1 MRRVPGGARI
11 VWALAAC
18 AAATVGCEAV
28 LDVDALHYAQ
38 DAADATGGDDAG
50 TDATADG
57 SANAAVDATSD
68 ATPEAAADVVPD
80 GNGDATVDAG
90 QDSGADATD
99 SAADAADSGASDGS
113 VAGDRVVPLESGSDA
128 QGPDSGGDAGAD
140 APGEAGG
147 DGSVTYTTN
156 PAAIAANANATSVAI
171 ADLDGN
177 GTLDLA
183 VSIFGGNY
191 AVDVLPGWGDGTFKA
206 AQGFG
211 GNVAAYAV
219 RIADVNQD
227 TKPDLVLVN
236 GQATST
242 IQVFINTSTGGVLSF
257 ATPVS
262 YNLGPDAGN
271 SNWYSLAL
279 GDLNKDGYPDI
290 VATNFGSNNV
300 DVLINNRSGGF
311 GGASSVVVGNGPIG
325 VAIADLNGDGNP
337 DVATAN
343 YSDSSVG
350 VLIGNG
356 NGTFQ
361 AVSAHPVGTSTPQ
374 SLAAADMNGDT
385 KVDLVVNHNNMTG
398 AVSVLLNDGGAGFS
412 KAAGSPF
419 ATGGPYEDQIAV
431 ADLNG
436 DGHPDVATINF
447 GVCCWPGS
455 GQAGMLS
462 LLFGTG
468 SGALSTAQVFP
479 TVSPSDNLHGV
490 AIGDLDGDGRPD
502 IAVTTKAYHNVF
514 VYLNQ

>member
-1 MRRVPGGARI
+1 
-11 VWALAAC
+11 
-18 AAATVGCEAV
+18 V
-28 LDVDALHYAQ
+28 LGVDALHYAQ
-38 DAADATGGDDAG
+38 DAGDATGSDAAG
-50 TDATADG
+50 YDATAEGPAEAAAEATADTTAETAAD
-57 SANAAVDATSD
+57 SAPDASGDAASEAAVDAT
-68 ATPEAAADVVPD
+68 
-80 GNGDATVDAG
+80 
-90 QDSGADATD
+90 QDSGANAADATI
-99 SAADAADSGASDGS
+99 DAADSGGSDGAVS
-113 VAGDRVVPLESGSDA
+113 GDRMTPPESGSDA
-128 QGPDSGGDAGAD
+128 PGPDAGVDATAD
-140 APGEAGG
+140 AGG
-147 DGSVTYTTN
+147 DGSVTFTTN
-156 PAAIAANANATSVAI
+156 PAAILVNANATSVAI

-191 AVDVLPGWGDGTFKA
+191 ALDVLPGWGDGTFKA

-219 RIADVNQD
+219 RVADVNQD

-242 IQVFINTSTGGVLSF
+242 IQVFTNTSTGGVLSF
-257 ATPVS
+257 SGPVS
-262 YNLGPDAGN
+262 YNLGPDGGN
-271 SNWYSLAL
+271 PNWYSLAV

-290 VATNFGSNNV
+290 AATNFGSNNV
-300 DVLINNRSGGF
+300 DVLLNNKSGGF
-311 GGASSVVVGNGPIG
+311 GGASSFVVGNGPNG

-337 DVATAN
+337 DIVTAN

-350 VLIGNG
+350 VLLGNG

-361 AVSAHPVGTSTPQ
+361 NVAAHPVGQTSPQ
-374 SLAAADMNGDT
+374 SLAVADMNGDT
-385 KVDLVVNHNNMTG
+385 TVDLVVNHNNPSG

-412 KAAGSPF
+412 KATGSPF

-431 ADLNG
+431 GDLNG

-447 GVCCWPGS
+447 GVCCWPGG
-455 GQAGMLS
+455 GQPGMVS
-462 LLFGTG
+462 LLFGSA
-468 SGALSTAQVFP
+468 SGALSAAQVFS

-490 AIGDLDGDGRPD
+490 AIGDLNGDGRPD